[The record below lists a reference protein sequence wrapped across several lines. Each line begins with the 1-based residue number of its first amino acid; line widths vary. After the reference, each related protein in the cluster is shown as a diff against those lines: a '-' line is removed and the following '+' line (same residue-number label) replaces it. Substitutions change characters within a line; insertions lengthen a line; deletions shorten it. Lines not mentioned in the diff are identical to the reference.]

1 MNIVYMNGGL
11 GNQMFHYIFFRWL
24 EINSSEKCVIDD
36 APFYLDNVPH
46 NGYELN
52 KIFGL
57 KPAMLSDKFFNS
69 IIDIIKTE
77 FTFPKIKDK
86 QNKKY

>member
-1 MNIVYMNGGL
+1 M
-11 GNQMFHYIFFRWL
+11 
-24 EINSSEKCVIDD
+24 EINAGEKCVIDD

-57 KPAMLSDKFFNS
+57 KPSMISDMFDKDVWRDILNMS
-69 IIDIIKTE
+69 NRGGDNKTII
-77 FTFPKIKDK
+77 
-86 QNKKY
+86 